1 MVKMSDLNVDISQL
15 PQDVRDKL
23 AELDLELSE
32 GTEEMGRAFVYI
44 RVGAGGCGNVIS
56 LPYPSTPSFVYEFYV
71 CLLFAIIPIKN
82 CISYIIQCCAD
93 VFMFG
98 DAYYPVLVRYPHP

>member
-32 GTEEMGRAFVYI
+32 GKKCCGHSFVYI
-44 RVGAGGCGNVIS
+44 RGGSG
-56 LPYPSTPSFVYEFYV
+56 LP
-71 CLLFAIIPIKN
+71 
-82 CISYIIQCCAD
+82 
-93 VFMFG
+93 
-98 DAYYPVLVRYPHP
+98 R